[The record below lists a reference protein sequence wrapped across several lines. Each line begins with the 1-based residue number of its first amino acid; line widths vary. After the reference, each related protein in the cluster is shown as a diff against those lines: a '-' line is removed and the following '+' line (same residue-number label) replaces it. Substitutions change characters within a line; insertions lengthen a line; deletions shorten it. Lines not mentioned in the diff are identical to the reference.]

1 MKPNKITEWQAI
13 SALKKLGIKEKEA
26 RGIIKMRLGSLRA
39 TQKRQAIDA
48 IIAQIGEEEE

>member
-1 MKPNKITEWQAI
+1 MKKDTITEWQAI

-26 RGIIKMRLGSLRA
+26 RGIIKMRLEALRA

-48 IIAQIGEEEE
+48 IIAQIGEEE